1 MMYIYVYPIEKLE
14 RNVDDREIVRAWKR
28 GEAERYTPE
37 TFAELIN
44 DDDFCD
50 RTSWVRVM
58 DGGEGCFEISGL
70 HRDDL
75 EQIGY
80 DTASVDDSDM
90 KTLASKLG
98 SDYCEQLFW
107 SSLPIIADC
116 LGIPKRKKE
125 NTLNRLYDEN

>member
-14 RNVDDREIVRAWKR
+14 RNADDREIVRAWKK

-50 RTSWVRVM
+50 RINWVRVI
-58 DGGEGCFEISGL
+58 DEDYFEISSL

-75 EQIGY
+75 EHIGY
-80 DTASVDDSDM
+80 DTAGVDDSDM
-90 KTLASKLG
+90 KTLASRLG

-107 SSLPIIADC
+107 SSLPVIADC
-116 LGIPKRKKE
+116 LGIPVKNNSGLK
-125 NTLNRLYDEN
+125 